1 LLQGERR
8 IDDDVGAW
16 VVEALVGVD
25 VILLDNMTP
34 DEARECVALV
44 RGSAVPTVVVEVSGG
59 VTLENVRAYA
69 DAGADAISTSVIT
82 QSAPALD
89 IAFDIAPDTALAEEH

>member
-1 LLQGERR
+1 M
-8 IDDDVGAW
+8 V
-16 VVEALVGVD
+16 
-25 VILLDNMTP
+25 LLDNMPP
-34 DEARECVALV
+34 DGVRECVDFV
-44 RGSAVPTVVVEVSGG
+44 RRATDASVFVEVSGG

-89 IAFDIAPDTALAEEH
+89 IAFDITPDAAVGGR